1 MERGL
6 RTVAGRLLDPIRP
19 LVRAVR
25 PTSYT
30 RKFFQSDKFFDATR
44 VETILTNLRSVPEG
58 RSRFMNIR
66 VRQAALG
73 RDYNVPSTT
82 HTSVVIEPC
91 INSHPT

>member
-1 MERGL
+1 
-6 RTVAGRLLDPIRP
+6 LLDPIRP

-44 VETILTNLRSVPEG
+44 VETILKNLRSVPEG

-66 VRQAALG
+66 VRPAEIG
-73 RDYNVPSTT
+73 RDYHVPSTT
-82 HTSVVIEPC
+82 RTSVVIEPC